1 MIALL
6 EKQFEEVK
14 ELYAGSH
21 LLPIFAKFEIEKIM
35 KDVDESLKI
44 LKTVEDDVRM
54 KRRFL
59 ELKKQLVEFDDFLT
73 GFLAQ
78 DCNSL

>member
-1 MIALL
+1 M
-6 EKQFEEVK
+6 
-14 ELYAGSH
+14 
-21 LLPIFAKFEIEKIM
+21 
-35 KDVDESLKI
+35 LKI
-44 LKTVEDDVRM
+44 LKTVEDDDRM

-59 ELKKQLVEFDDFLT
+59 ALKKQLVEFDEFLT